1 MNPHLL
7 VLASLGVAIL
17 LSPEIFILG
26 LLCASERA
34 RPRMRAWVFA
44 LGTAVGLG
52 IAWYACNVV
61 FPPSDAD
68 PAPAA
73 ESGSWLRFGVHLAI
87 AIALAVLGV
96 LRVRK
101 ALRAAPVD
109 GVPAKVG
116 AAPRKPSLLQRLA
129 GTDELSLPRKVARSF
144 LLGFACTGP
153 HPKVFPVVIAASRQL
168 DQLSGTDQGL
178 GVVIFAVIAL
188 LPGVAPAVIETIR
201 PGSAAGLMEAS
212 ERFMETK
219 GRWLG
224 AVILLAAA
232 AFVGWNAFGVMPR
245 G

>member
-26 LLCASERA
+26 LLCASDRA

-52 IAWYACNVV
+52 VAWYACNVV
-61 FPPSDAD
+61 FTPKEGD
-68 PAPAA
+68 PVSAA
-73 ESGSWLRFGVHLAI
+73 ESGSWVSFGVHLAI
-87 AIALAVLGV
+87 AIALGVLGV

-101 ALRAAPVD
+101 ALRGAPVD
-109 GVPAKVG
+109 GVPAKAG
-116 AAPRKPSLLQRLA
+116 SAPRKPSFLQRLA
-129 GTDELSLPRKVARSF
+129 GTDDLPLPRKVARSF
-144 LLGFACTGP
+144 MLGFACTGP
-153 HPKVFPVVIAASRQL
+153 HPKVFPVVIAASHQL
-168 DQLSGTDQGL
+168 DQVSGADRGL
-178 GVVIFAVIAL
+178 GVVLFAVIAL
-188 LPGVAPAVIETIR
+188 LPGVAPALIETIR

-232 AFVGWNAFGVMPR
+232 AFMGWNAFGAMPR